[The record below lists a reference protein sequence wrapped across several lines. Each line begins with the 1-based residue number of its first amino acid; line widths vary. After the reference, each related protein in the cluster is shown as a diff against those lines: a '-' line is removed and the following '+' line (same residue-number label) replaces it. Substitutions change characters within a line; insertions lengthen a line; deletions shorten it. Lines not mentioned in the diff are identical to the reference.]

1 MIGSKLKVTTMFINK
16 KNIMKKLSLLLIF
29 PGYLSAA
36 AQDYKSFPMWNY
48 NLPIEQRVNDVVSR
62 LTLEEKVNQ
71 MLNATPAI
79 PRLGIPAYDWWNEV
93 LHGVARTPY
102 KVTSYP
108 QAIAMAATWDT
119 TSLKLM
125 AQYSAAEGRAI
136 HNKSIELNK
145 TGDRYVGLTY
155 WTPNI
160 NIFRDPRWGR
170 GQETYGEDPFLTAK
184 LGASFVRGLQ
194 GNDKK
199 YLQAAACAKHFAV
212 HSGPEPSRHSDN
224 FNPTPYDLWDTYLPA
239 FKELITKADVAGV
252 MCAYNAVNTQP
263 CCASNLL
270 MNDILRKQWN
280 FTGYVTSDCWAVD
293 DFFRYHKTHKD
304 STSSAIDAVIHGTD
318 VECGRTVY
326 LALIDAVKRGL
337 IKESQLDVSLRRLFT
352 IRYRLGMFDPVSMV
366 KYAQT
371 PFSVLESDAHKAH
384 ALKMAQQSIVLLK
397 NQNNVLP
404 LSKKVKKIV
413 VLGPNADN
421 TIAVLGN
428 YNGTPSKT
436 VSILEGLKNKLG
448 NDVEIVFE
456 KAINFT
462 NDTLLVHK
470 NISTLYSYDGQPG
483 VKAEYFDNEKMEG
496 QPVLTKIENEINH
509 FWQEGVSPYP
519 GLKTVNYAAKYT
531 TTITAEKDEVMNFES
546 EANDGYYVK
555 INDSTIVNVWERNR
569 WGSKQFSYK
578 VKAGEKYKIEMAFRQ
593 GGGEALV
600 KLFAGN
606 YRKTDFTV
614 LANKYKDA
622 DAIIFAGG
630 ISPQLE
636 GEEMPVKVPGF
647 NGGDRTSIMLPAV
660 QTELMKELK
669 ATGKPVVF
677 VMLTGSA
684 IAIPWEDENI
694 PAIVN
699 AWYGG
704 QSAGT
709 ALADVLFGDYNPA
722 GRLPVTFYKSDAD
735 LAGFSEYSMNN
746 RTYRYFKGDALYPF
760 GYGLSYTNFTY
771 SAITAPATVTKG
783 NNITVTVTVKNTG
796 KRDGEEVVQLY
807 TAYNGLTGL
816 NPLKALKGF
825 KRVALKAGESKKIS
839 FIVTPEQL
847 SLIDEAGNA
856 YQPKE
861 KLTISVGGGQPGV
874 KNKTTSTVITKQIII
889 K

>member
-1 MIGSKLKVTTMFINK
+1 MRKLF
-16 KNIMKKLSLLLIF
+16 SFALLITV
-29 PGYLSAA
+29 LNTT
-36 AQDYKSFPMWNY
+36 AQDYKQFPMWNF

-119 TSLKLM
+119 NSLKLM
-125 AQYSAAEGRAI
+125 AQYSAEEGRAI

-170 GQETYGEDPFLTAK
+170 GQETYGEDPFLTGK

-194 GNDKK
+194 GNDPK

-252 MCAYNAVNTQP
+252 MCAYNAINTQP
-263 CCASNLL
+263 CCANDLL
-270 MNDILRKQWN
+270 MTDILRKQWK
-280 FTGYVTSDCWAVD
+280 FTGYVTSDCWAID

-337 IKESQLDVSLRRLFT
+337 IKESQLDISLRRLFT

-397 NQNNVLP
+397 NQNNTLP
-404 LSKKVKKIV
+404 LNKKIKKIA

-421 TIAVLGN
+421 SIAVLGN

-470 NISTLYSYDGQPG
+470 NISTLYSYDGKPG

-496 QPVLTKIENEINH
+496 QPVLTKIEKEINH
-509 FWQEGVSPYP
+509 YWQEGVSPYP
-519 GLKTVNYAAKYT
+519 GLKAVNYAAKYT

-555 INDSTIVNVWERNR
+555 INDSTIVNAWERNR

-578 VKAGEKYKIEMAFRQ
+578 VKAGSTYKIEMAFRQ
-593 GGGEALV
+593 GGGDAAV

-606 YRKTDFTV
+606 YRKTDFAA
-614 LANKYKDA
+614 LAEKLKDA

-647 NGGDRTSIMLPAV
+647 NGGDRTTIMLPAV
-660 QTELMKELK
+660 QTELLKALK

-735 LAGFSEYSMNN
+735 LAGFSDYSMSN

-771 SAITAPATVTKG
+771 SAITAPATIAKG
-783 NNITVTVTVKNTG
+783 KNVTVTVTVKNSG
-796 KRDGEEVVQLY
+796 KKDGEEVVQLY
-807 TAYNGLTGL
+807 TDYNGLSGL
-816 NPLKALKGF
+816 HPLKALKGF
-825 KRVALKAGESKKIS
+825 KRIALKAGESKKIS
-839 FIVTPEQL
+839 FTLTPEQL
-847 SLIDEAGNA
+847 SLIDEAGNG

-861 KLTISVGGGQPGV
+861 KLTVSVGGGQPGV
-874 KNKTTSTVITKQIII
+874 KNKTTSGVVSKTIAVL
-889 K
+889 